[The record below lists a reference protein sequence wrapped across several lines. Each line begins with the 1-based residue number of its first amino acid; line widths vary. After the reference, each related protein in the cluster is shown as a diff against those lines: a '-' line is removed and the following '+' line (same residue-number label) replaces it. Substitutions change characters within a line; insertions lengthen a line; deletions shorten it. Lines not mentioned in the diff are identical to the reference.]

1 LPPANITVF
10 VAVTNFKVEIMKS
23 ESNKI
28 DGYLKNEEQ
37 TLLKLNKI
45 ITTLKPYLKVIKK
58 IDD

>member
-1 LPPANITVF
+1 
-10 VAVTNFKVEIMKS
+10 MKS